1 VKPLVRAACLV
12 VALVTARA
20 AQAQASQPQVQV
32 QLEADTVGVGDVV
45 HLQVSVTSADDMPSD
60 VQIGA
65 TPGFVVRGQN
75 ESPSQTHIIANGS
88 RMDRYTLTVDWA
100 LQAQR
105 TGTFSVGPLTA
116 LVGGSRYSAQRV
128 TIHVV
133 SAGQAP
139 HRARQQRPDPFGSSP
154 FDPFRGFFP
163 GFDDGSQQQQPSAPT
178 VNVDPRLSLEA
189 PGGSYFFLH
198 ATVDKTGAAVGEQVT
213 YTVYEYA
220 DTSAGDIEVDAD
232 AVHDPQAADFVKHPL
247 VPEDQ
252 EAPVAGYAS
261 IGGRIWLVKIVR
273 RWALFPLHS
282 GDLTIGPMSVILTRP
297 RGVAGQP
304 RATEG
309 LLVHVA
315 EPPLAG
321 RPPGYSSGDVGRFA
335 MAAQVQP
342 REIEQG
348 GAVGVHVDLS
358 GTGNVPEAIT
368 PPARDGVEWL
378 TPEVHTELGPTGQ
391 GAYGGKRSFD
401 FVVRVDRAGAVD
413 LGDLTLPY
421 WDPDA
426 RKYGVARASLGSLRV
441 KPNAAATREGNADAP
456 ADRLAGLPP
465 ARDALEGAA
474 AARRHSDDS
483 PLFWLVGVCGGP
495 LAFGVAVAGRAG
507 ANRIRSVWHGRRVS
521 PLTEL
526 RQRKAAVRAACDRS
540 DARAIDATITR
551 ALEAATVAH
560 AKVGIRGAL
569 GTEVVGRLERAGVE
583 PRVAVDISDL
593 LGECEKGR
601 FDPEASDAAASRARA
616 TRALEVIDHLEKRA

>member
-1 VKPLVRAACLV
+1 
-12 VALVTARA
+12 VTARA
-20 AQAQASQPQVQV
+20 AQAQASQPQIQV

-45 HLQVSVTSADDMPSD
+45 HLQVSVTSADEMPSD

-88 RMDRYTLTVDWA
+88 RMDRYTLTVDWS

-116 LVGGSRYSAQRV
+116 LVGGSRYAAQRV

-273 RWALFPLHS
+273 RWALFPPPFGRSHHRADERHPHAS
-282 GDLTIGPMSVILTRP
+282 ARRGGATESHGSSPGPRRGASSRGSAPGFFIGRRWAIRPGSAGPASRDRARRRRGGARRSVGNRQCP
-297 RGVAGQP
+297 RGD
-304 RATEG
+304 
-309 LLVHVA
+309 H
-315 EPPLAG
+315 
-321 RPPGYSSGDVGRFA
+321 S
-335 MAAQVQP
+335 
-342 REIEQG
+342 
-348 GAVGVHVDLS
+348 
-358 GTGNVPEAIT
+358 
-368 PPARDGVEWL
+368 
-378 TPEVHTELGPTGQ
+378 
-391 GAYGGKRSFD
+391 
-401 FVVRVDRAGAVD
+401 
-413 LGDLTLPY
+413 
-421 WDPDA
+421 
-426 RKYGVARASLGSLRV
+426 ARA
-441 KPNAAATREGNADAP
+441 
-456 ADRLAGLPP
+456 
-465 ARDALEGAA
+465 
-474 AARRHSDDS
+474 
-483 PLFWLVGVCGGP
+483 
-495 LAFGVAVAGRAG
+495 
-507 ANRIRSVWHGRRVS
+507 
-521 PLTEL
+521 
-526 RQRKAAVRAACDRS
+526 
-540 DARAIDATITR
+540 
-551 ALEAATVAH
+551 
-560 AKVGIRGAL
+560 
-569 GTEVVGRLERAGVE
+569 
-583 PRVAVDISDL
+583 
-593 LGECEKGR
+593 
-601 FDPEASDAAASRARA
+601 
-616 TRALEVIDHLEKRA
+616 